1 MYMVVFVAR
10 LVGSAAVIG
19 VQLFVLFEYGVLD
32 GFFYAGLWQLLLQ
45 FGAMLVAPPGVK
57 MWVARAAGFC
67 AIIVGL
73 ACIVSVV
80 MVVVPLAGIIATM
93 EGDFTFIYYGSAT
106 LAFLALSFGVTYL
119 GFLLDD

>member
-10 LVGSAAVIG
+10 LVGSASVIG
-19 VQLFVLFEYGVLD
+19 VQLYILYEYGVLD
-32 GFFYAGLWQLLLQ
+32 GFFNAAKWQLILQ
-45 FGAMLVAPPGVK
+45 VAAMLAAPPGVK

-67 AIIVGL
+67 AIIVGVAL
-73 ACIVSVV
+73 IVSLVT
-80 MVVVPLAGIIATM
+80 VVVPLAGLIATM
-93 EGDFTFIYYGSAT
+93 DGDFIFIYYGSAT